1 MSKSLNR
8 YGFWGAPE
16 KIKKL
21 LEEEVESLPEIH
33 FLYNLS
39 DENVN
44 KLIGDSVKKK
54 IVLLTTF
61 EDY

>member
-8 YGFWGAPE
+8 YGFWGAPD

-21 LEEEVESLPEIH
+21 LEEEVEYLPGVH

-39 DENVN
+39 EDNVD
-44 KLIGDSVKKK
+44 KLLNDPDRKK
-54 IVLLTTF
+54 IVLFTTF